1 MAYAESRAEA
11 EEKRSLFLKWCQK
24 KAYRAAGDLMGFK
37 QRSVLLFAGDP
48 HGDFGA
54 IERACERFWPEMLV
68 LLGDLM
74 PSVPLDE
81 ALSFA
86 IKERIEVLWIPGNHE
101 ADDAGIFERTF
112 GSPLAGKNLHASV
125 AEVCGIRI
133 AGLGG
138 KFHKE
143 VWVPP
148 DPPRFASRGV
158 FLKEAKET
166 LRPLSLVTIFPE
178 DVQKLSTQRAD
189 IFVSHVAPSTHP
201 HGFFILDDLALTM
214 GARLIVHAHHHRAN
228 YMAGLKNRTLVC
240 GVGSGLALLDL
251 RKRTLELF
259 SAWDSTKALR
269 VELGKGSCS
278 R

>member
-1 MAYAESRAEA
+1 
-11 EEKRSLFLKWCQK
+11 
-24 KAYRAAGDLMGFK
+24 MGAK

-54 IERACERFWPEMLV
+54 IERACERFRPEMLV

-86 IKERIEVLWIPGNHE
+86 IKKRIEVLWIPGNHE

-143 VWVPP
+143 VWMPP
-148 DPPRFASRGV
+148 DPPRFASRGM

-178 DVQKLSTQRAD
+178 DIQKLSTQRAD

-251 RKRTLELF
+251 RKLTLELF